1 MQAVASVTVVRKL
14 RGSRQLV
21 TCNVRALLEKHQS
34 HRVAK
39 ALFWELSC
47 FWSFALSGERAGVK
61 ASRLMKLLIMNISG
75 LMKQC

>member
-21 TCNVRALLEKHQS
+21 NVRALLEKHQS

-47 FWSFALSGERAGVK
+47 FWSFAGVK